1 MSPLPPVTGSEH
13 RAAGERPDP
22 SHDVVPGLLVDHHC
36 HGLVT
41 TDLDRAG
48 FEALMNESAGPSP
61 LGTTLFDSML
71 GLAIRRWCAPVLDLE
86 AHAPA
91 EDYLARRRELGA
103 PEASRRLLEEAGISV
118 FLVDT
123 GLTPGLV
130 TSPQELASL
139 CSAESRDVVRLE
151 ALAEEVLADGTAP
164 RDVAQRVRERLGT
177 SGAVAAKSIAGY
189 RVGLRLP
196 ARAPTTD
203 ELVAALYDVSPSPTG
218 AFRVAHPVVNAWLAW
233 TAVDLGM
240 PLQLHVG
247 YGDRDIDLADCDP
260 LCLTGFLRATEDRGV
275 PVMLLH
281 NYPFHRHAAYLAQ
294 VFDHVFVDLGLAT
307 HSSGALSVAPLRE
320 TLELAPFGKFL
331 FSSDAYGLAELYHL
345 GALLFRRGLSE
356 VLSGLVDAGDVTR
369 ADADHVAGLLGSA
382 NARRVYGLQPTP
394 RKVMARPNRAP

>member
-1 MSPLPPVTGSEH
+1 MSAPAPP
-13 RAAGERPDP
+13 AG
-22 SHDVVPGLLVDHHC
+22 PGPLVDHHC

-86 AHAPA
+86 ARAPA

-103 PEASRRLLEEAGISV
+103 AEVNRRLVGEAGISL

-123 GLTPGLV
+123 GLTPELV
-130 TSPQELASL
+130 TSPQELASM
-139 CSAESRDVVRLE
+139 CGAESREVVRLE
-151 ALAEEVLADGTAP
+151 ALAEEVLAAGAP
-164 RDVAQRVRERLGT
+164 PREVAGRVRERLRT
-177 SGAVAAKSIAGY
+177 SGAVAAKSIAAY
-189 RVGLRLP
+189 RTGLRLP
-196 ARAPTTD
+196 ARAPTDD
-203 ELVAALYDVSPSPTG
+203 ELVAALYDVPSSAG
-218 AFRVAHPVVNAWLAW
+218 GGFRVAHPVVNAWLAW

-247 YGDRDIDLADCDP
+247 YGDSDVDLADCDP

-307 HSSGALSVAPLRE
+307 HNSGALSAALLRE
-320 TLELAPFGKFL
+320 TLELAPFGKVL

-345 GALLFRRGLSE
+345 GALLFRRGLRE
-356 VLSGLVDAGDVTR
+356 VLSGLVDAGDATR
-369 ADADHVAGLLGSA
+369 ADAEHLARLLGSG
-382 NARRVYGLQPTP
+382 NARRVYGLED
-394 RKVMARPNRAP
+394 ARGPA